1 MEDTLNHLQ
10 FHNVKLRYFRE
21 DVLILQSL
29 PLEIRVEFK
38 SYLKRNGRYTHVHEN
53 DEPIEP
59 IPETRLFDEDIERLN
74 QLHGEELISYI
85 MRMVDEKRYIIVNE

>member
-1 MEDTLNHLQ
+1 MEDSLNHLQ

-59 IPETRLFDEDIERLN
+59 IPATRLFAADTARLT
-74 QLHGEELISYI
+74 QSHGEELISYI
-85 MRMVDEKRYIIVNE
+85 LRMVDEKRYMSVDG